1 MTIKTL
7 IVLLVLVVLCERSS
21 IQDQM
26 RNKIMVFFVKM
37 HSFFYLADYFL
48 KENFLF
54 FLCFKEQNNTT
65 YTFGARGAKKKL

>member
-1 MTIKTL
+1 
-7 IVLLVLVVLCERSS
+7 
-21 IQDQM
+21 
-26 RNKIMVFFVKM
+26 M

-65 YTFGARGAKKKL
+65 YTWSQGSKEKTLKNKIKTKTG